1 MIWLKKNQ
9 LIIKNLNLTKFKM
22 QTQSALEIIYFDKLT
37 NTLKLNEGNLKS
49 ITENENLKNKR
60 VMSLF

>member
-1 MIWLKKNQ
+1 
-9 LIIKNLNLTKFKM
+9 M